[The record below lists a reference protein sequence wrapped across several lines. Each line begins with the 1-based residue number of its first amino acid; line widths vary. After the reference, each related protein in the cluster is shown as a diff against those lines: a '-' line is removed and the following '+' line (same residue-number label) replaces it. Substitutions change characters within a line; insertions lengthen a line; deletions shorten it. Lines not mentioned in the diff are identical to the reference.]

1 MSFAP
6 VVPFGGFAGWT
17 FLKRTMATQQ
27 TAFAAA
33 PEQKRDTAYFRE
45 TIGSISTAEQLV
57 GDRRLLKVALGAFGL
72 DDDLNNRF
80 FIRKVLEEGTLKDG
94 ALALRLADPR
104 YREFSSAFGFGDFTT
119 PNTRFSDFPDKI
131 LAAYAQRR
139 FETAVGQ
146 QNDTMR
152 LALNAER
159 EVATLAKRTT
169 SEDTKWF
176 TVMGSRPLRQVFQTA
191 LGLPSSFASLDIDQ
205 QLSVLKD
212 RTDRVF
218 GSPTV
223 SQFAEPGTMDRLVR
237 TYLSRAEATGGP
249 GVSQNSLAL
258 QLLQAGSFQPARYR

>member
-6 VVPFGGFAGWT
+6 VIPFGGYAGWT
-17 FLKRTMATQQ
+17 FLKRTMASQQ
-27 TAFAAA
+27 TALAAA
-33 PEQKRDTAYFRE
+33 PQEKRDTAYFRE
-45 TIGSISTAEQLV
+45 NIGAVSTAEQLV

-104 YREFSSAFGFGDFTT
+104 YREFSAAFGFGDFAT
-119 PNTRFSDFPDKI
+119 PNTKLSDFADKT
-131 LAAYAQRR
+131 LAAYGQRR
-139 FETAVGQ
+139 FEAAVGQ

-159 EVATLAKRTT
+159 EVVTLARRAS

-176 TVMGSRPLRQVFQTA
+176 TIMGSKPLRQVIQTA
-191 LGLPSSFASLDIDQ
+191 LGLPASFASIDIDQ
-205 QLSVLKD
+205 QLTVLKD

-218 GSPTV
+218 GSSTV
-223 SQFAEPGTMDRLVR
+223 SQFAEPEKLDRLLR
-237 TYLSRAEATGGP
+237 TYLTRAEATSTFGA
-249 GVSQNSLAL
+249 SQNSLAL
-258 QLLQAGSFQPARYR
+258 QLLQAGSFQPARFR